1 MAVLVEAI
9 TVVIRRDALDAKF
22 PGGFTAFKQQAPFL
36 VSRDTL
42 VTDGELVGISF
53 MIPADVQCFCDD
65 TGRIGFSSPGEPVDL
80 VVVDQHAG
88 PTVPCE

>member
-65 TGRIGFSSPGEPVDL
+65 MGRIGFSSPGEPVDL